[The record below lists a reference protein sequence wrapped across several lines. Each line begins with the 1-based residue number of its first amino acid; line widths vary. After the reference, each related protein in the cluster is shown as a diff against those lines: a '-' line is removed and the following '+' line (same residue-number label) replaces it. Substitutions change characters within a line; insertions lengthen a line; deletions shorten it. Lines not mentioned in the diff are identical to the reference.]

1 MTHTKPVSGAGA
13 GSTGGPLTGAIE
25 PRVRMNSVQND
36 LQREVAALLVE
47 SLNLDISPDTI
58 DPLAPLYGEGL
69 GLDSIDILEV
79 ALVVSK
85 RYGFQL
91 RSDDEDNVRIFTSLA
106 SLVEHIAGHRT
117 A

>member
-1 MTHTKPVSGAGA
+1 MT
-13 GSTGGPLTGAIE
+13 
-25 PRVRMNSVQND
+25 SVQND

>member
-1 MTHTKPVSGAGA
+1 MT
-13 GSTGGPLTGAIE
+13 
-25 PRVRMNSVQND
+25 SVQND

-58 DPLAPLYGEGL
+58 DPLAPLYGDGL

-79 ALVVSK
+79 ALVVSQ

-91 RSDDEDNVRIFTSLA
+91 RSDDEDNVRIFKSLA
-106 SLVEHIAGHRT
+106 SLAEHIAANRQP